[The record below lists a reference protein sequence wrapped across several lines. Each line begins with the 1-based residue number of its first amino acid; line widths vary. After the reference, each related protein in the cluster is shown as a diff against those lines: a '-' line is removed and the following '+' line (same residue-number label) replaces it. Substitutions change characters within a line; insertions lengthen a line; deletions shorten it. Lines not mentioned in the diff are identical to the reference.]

1 MTPTV
6 CLQLRLLVALVVE
19 DEAGRQAVLSCPTDR
34 EALASR
40 RFVEVAAQH
49 YPEVSPWLP
58 THGSHEC
65 WGSWFEGAAGVRWGR
80 SDMLTYA

>member
-1 MTPTV
+1 MNPTV

-49 YPEVSPWLP
+49 YPEVSP
-58 THGSHEC
+58 
-65 WGSWFEGAAGVRWGR
+65 
-80 SDMLTYA
+80 